1 MSYLIALYV
10 YYHGNNL
17 PVFGIIKGE
26 KAEDVKNEGMKRPEE
41 IDTSLVDPALVESV
55 KKQEIQKSMPSF
67 EELMRKAMAE
77 SLKDTYKLQ
86 QAGEIENTIFDS
98 TPDIVM
104 DQYEDSGEIDLD
116 FFDTLN
122 GF

>member
-26 KAEDVKNEGMKRPEE
+26 KAEDVKNQGMKRPEE

-55 KKQEIQKSMPSF
+55 KIQEQQKAMPSF
-67 EELMRKAMAE
+67 EELMRKAMTE
-77 SLKDTYKLQ
+77 SLKDTYKLK
-86 QAGEIENTIFDS
+86 QAGEIENTIFDV
-98 TPDIVM
+98 TPDTVM
-104 DQYEDSGEIDLD
+104 DQYDEGGQIDLD
-116 FFDTLN
+116 FFNTLN

>member
-98 TPDIVM
+98 TPDIVI